1 MDWPD
6 CYGRGHEC
14 LALAGR
20 LFNPLGKVKIKRYL
34 GMSDLFFVSL
44 LAASTMVSLLLGF
57 KMRMILF
64 GAWLS
69 ACMALLVL
77 LLLSAIEEVA
87 LTQPGLYMLGIFAVF
102 HITSFAL
109 GLLILSGRNARN
121 ET

>member
-1 MDWPD
+1 MDRPD

-57 KMRMILF
+57 QMRMILF

-77 LLLSAIEEVA
+77 LLRSAFEEVA

>member
-1 MDWPD
+1 M
-6 CYGRGHEC
+6 
-14 LALAGR
+14 AGR

-44 LAASTMVSLLLGF
+44 LAASTLVSLLLGF
-57 KMRMILF
+57 QMRMILF

-77 LLLSAIEEVA
+77 LLRSAFEEVA

>member
-1 MDWPD
+1 M
-6 CYGRGHEC
+6 
-14 LALAGR
+14 AGR

-77 LLLSAIEEVA
+77 LLGSAFEEIS
-87 LTQPGLYMLGIFAVF
+87 LTQPGLYILDIFAVF
-102 HITSFAL
+102 HIAPFAL
-109 GLLILSGRNARN
+109 GLLVVRARNAGN
-121 ET
+121 EA

>member
-1 MDWPD
+1 MDRPD

-44 LAASTMVSLLLGF
+44 LAASTLVSLLLGF

-69 ACMALLVL
+69 ACIALLVL
-77 LLLSAIEEVA
+77 LLRSAFEAVA

-102 HITSFAL
+102 HIASFAL
-109 GLLILSGRNARN
+109 GLLVVRARNARN
-121 ET
+121 EV